1 MSKKIIIGSRGSKLA
16 LLYAQQAKDKII
28 ENTNLGNDDILIKSI
43 TTKGDELQNIR
54 LSEVGGKGLFSS
66 NIEKELQLKNI
77 DIAVHALKDMPANE
91 TKGLIT
97 DSFLKRND
105 PREIL
110 ITKNN
115 KKLKDLDEKSIVG
128 TSSFRREF
136 QIKKIRKDL
145 NCKLIRGNV
154 DTRIR
159 KLNEGIYDAIILS
172 YAGIKFLKFENEIS
186 EIFSVE
192 EIIPSAGQGII
203 ALQCR
208 ENDIF
213 QILIG
218 IGIFLLFLVFRGLI
232 SKLVIKKLEV
242 ISKRTTNKLDDTFVQ
257 SLVGPARFLP
267 IVLGFFIAS
276 YYMTFSLEGREVV
289 DTINRTLITI
299 LIFWVIHQIIEPI
312 SYILSGLD
320 KILTRELIGWI
331 IKSLKILIF
340 ILGLAAVLELWGIKI
355 GPIIAGLG
363 LFGVAV
369 ALGAQD
375 LFKNL
380 ISGILV
386 LVEKRFKIGDW
397 IAVEGIIEG
406 IVEKI
411 GFRSTTIRKFDKS
424 LAIIPNFQFA
434 ENAVVNVSETSNWL
448 ISWIITL
455 QYDTTVDQ
463 LKKIRDEIEN
473 HINSSED
480 YNTSIGVAVRVDKF
494 SDSSIDMY
502 VRCFTKSGSWSNW
515 LDVKERLAIAIKEIV
530 EKNGASF
537 AFPSQSIYVEKK

>member
-1 MSKKIIIGSRGSKLA
+1 ME
-16 LLYAQQAKDKII
+16 LLNNFSDIFLSVWNKGI
-28 ENTNLGNDDILIKSI
+28 LG
-43 TTKGDELQNIR
+43 
-54 LSEVGGKGLFSS
+54 V
-66 NIEKELQLKNI
+66 
-77 DIAVHALKDMPANE
+77 
-91 TKGLIT
+91 
-97 DSFLKRND
+97 
-105 PREIL
+105 
-110 ITKNN
+110 
-115 KKLKDLDEKSIVG
+115 
-128 TSSFRREF
+128 
-136 QIKKIRKDL
+136 
-145 NCKLIRGNV
+145 
-154 DTRIR
+154 
-159 KLNEGIYDAIILS
+159 
-172 YAGIKFLKFENEIS
+172 
-186 EIFSVE
+186 
-192 EIIPSAGQGII
+192 
-203 ALQCR
+203 
-208 ENDIF
+208 DIF

-218 IGIFLLFLVFRGLI
+218 VGIFLLFLIFRGII
-232 SKLVIKKLEV
+232 SKLIIKKLEL
-242 ISKRTTNKLDDTFVQ
+242 ISKRTTNKLDDTFVK
-257 SLVGPARFLP
+257 SMVGPARFLP

-276 YYMTFSLEGREVV
+276 YYMTFSVEGREVV

-320 KILTRELIGWI
+320 QILTRELIGWI

-397 IAVEGIIEG
+397 ISVEGVIEG

-448 ISWIITL
+448 ISWNITL
-455 QYDTTVDQ
+455 QYDTTVEQ
-463 LKKIRDEIEN
+463 LKTIRNEIEKY
-473 HINSSED
+473 ILESKD
-480 YNTSIGVAVRVDKF
+480 FDTKVGVAVRVDKF

-502 VRCFTKSGSWSNW
+502 VRCFTNSDSWNEW
-515 LDVKERLAIAIKEIV
+515 LSVKEKLAIEIKKIV
-530 EKNGASF
+530 ENNKASF
-537 AFPSQSIYVEKK
+537 AFPSQSIYIEKK

>member
-1 MSKKIIIGSRGSKLA
+1 MELINNFKSLFLSVWDRG
-16 LLYAQQAKDKII
+16 I
-28 ENTNLGNDDILIKSI
+28 LGVDIL
-43 TTKGDELQNIR
+43 
-54 LSEVGGKGLFSS
+54 
-66 NIEKELQLKNI
+66 
-77 DIAVHALKDMPANE
+77 
-91 TKGLIT
+91 
-97 DSFLKRND
+97 
-105 PREIL
+105 
-110 ITKNN
+110 
-115 KKLKDLDEKSIVG
+115 
-128 TSSFRREF
+128 
-136 QIKKIRKDL
+136 
-145 NCKLIRGNV
+145 
-154 DTRIR
+154 
-159 KLNEGIYDAIILS
+159 
-172 YAGIKFLKFENEIS
+172 
-186 EIFSVE
+186 
-192 EIIPSAGQGII
+192 
-203 ALQCR
+203 
-208 ENDIF
+208 

-218 IGIFLLFLVFRGLI
+218 IGIFIIFLIFRGII
-232 SKLVIKKLEV
+232 SKLIIKRLE
-242 ISKRTTNKLDDTFVQ
+242 IIAKKTTNKFDDSFVQ
-257 SLVGPARFLP
+257 AMEGPARFLP

-276 YYMTFSLEGREVV
+276 YYMSFSEEGRAIV

-320 KILTRELIGWI
+320 KVLTRELIGWI

-386 LVEKRFKIGDW
+386 LVEKRFRVGDW
-397 IAVEGIIEG
+397 ILVEEIIEG

-434 ENAVVNVSETSNWL
+434 ENAVINISQTTNWL
-448 ISWIITL
+448 VSWIITL
-455 QYDTTVDQ
+455 QYNTTVDQ
-463 LKKIRDEIEN
+463 LKIIRDQIEN
-473 HINSSED
+473 YIKSNKD
-480 YNTSIGVAVRVDKF
+480 FNQKIGYAVRVDKF

-502 VRCFTKSGSWSNW
+502 IRCFTNSDDWDNW
-515 LDVKERLAIAIKEIV
+515 LEVKERLAIEIKQIV